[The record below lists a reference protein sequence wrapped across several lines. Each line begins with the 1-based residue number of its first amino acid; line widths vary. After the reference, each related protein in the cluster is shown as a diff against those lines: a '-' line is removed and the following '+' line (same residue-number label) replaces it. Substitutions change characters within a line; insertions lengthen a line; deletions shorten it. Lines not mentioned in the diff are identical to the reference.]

1 VSEKDE
7 TGEKAQESAFE
18 ELLVYLKR
26 NRGFDFTGYKRSS
39 LRRRVS
45 RRMSAVKIDDF
56 EAYQDYLEVHPREFE
71 FLFNTILINVTSFF
85 RDKPAWDYLAEE
97 IVPRILRDRGP
108 EGDIR
113 VWSAGCASGEEPCS
127 AVMVLAEALGVEEA
141 RRRVKIYATDVD
153 GVALA
158 QARQAVYSAEDVEP
172 VPAHLLDKYFVTV
185 SGGYIFNHDLRR
197 VLVFGRH
204 DLMQDAP
211 ISRLD
216 LLLCRNTLI
225 YFNSEAQKRI
235 VNNFHFA
242 LRDTGYLFLG
252 RAEMLLTYADLFA
265 PEDVKH
271 RVFAKVVPGRP
282 RQRLLAV
289 AEAGQVGEGA
299 EEMGRCARLQQAAFE
314 VAPVAQVV
322 VDRDGI
328 LALANDRARID
339 FGVDP
344 RDMGQPFHDLQ
355 ISYRPVELRSLID
368 RARDEGRTLRVEDVE
383 RARPEGEAQ
392 FLDVQVAP
400 IRGSGGRWLGV
411 SISFVD
417 VTQRHRLRDELDR
430 SKQEVETAYEELQ
443 STNEELETSNEELQ
457 STVEELQTTNE
468 ELQST
473 NEEMETMNE
482 ELQSTNAELQTMN
495 DELQQRTLEADR
507 ANAFLKSVVA
517 SVDAGLVVVDRDFGI
532 LLWNDGAEDLWGL
545 RAEEVQGYALMDL
558 DIGLPVQELK
568 GPLELALSRDA
579 EVETTVL
586 EATNRRGKKIY
597 VHITPTLRVGTGGE
611 VEGLV
616 LMMEAEAT

>member
-1 VSEKDE
+1 MSKKDE
-7 TGEKAQESAFE
+7 TSEEAQESTFE

-39 LRRRVS
+39 LRRRVR

-71 FLFNTILINVTSFF
+71 FLFNTILINVTAFF
-85 RDKPAWDYLAEE
+85 RNELTWDYLAEE

-113 VWSAGCASGEEPCS
+113 VWSAGCASGEEPYS
-127 AVMVLAEALGVEEA
+127 VAMVLAEALGVEQA
-141 RRRVKIYATDVD
+141 RRRIKIYATDVD
-153 GVALA
+153 EVALA
-158 QARQAVYSAEDVEP
+158 QARQAVYSAEAVEP
-172 VPAHLLDKYFVTV
+172 VPAHLLDKYFVTA
-185 SGGYIFNHDLRR
+185 SGGYAFNHDLRR

-225 YFNSEAQKRI
+225 YFNHEAQKRI

-252 RAEMLLTYADLFA
+252 RAEMLLTHADLFTSA
-265 PEDVKH
+265 HVKH
-271 RVFAKVVPGRP
+271 RVFAKAVHGHP
-282 RQRLLAV
+282 RRRLLAQS
-289 AEAGQVGEGA
+289 EAGREEDA
-299 EEMGRCARLQQAAFE
+299 EKMDRHTRLQQAAFE
-314 VAPVAQVV
+314 TTPIAEMV

-344 RDMGQPFHDLQ
+344 RDVGRPFHDLE

-383 RARPEGEAQ
+383 RALPEGEAQ
-392 FLDVQVAP
+392 FLDVQVVP
-400 IRGSGGRWLGV
+400 IRGSGGRWMGV

-417 VTQRHRLRDELDR
+417 VTQRHHLHDELDR
-430 SKQEVETAYEELQ
+430 SKQEVEIVYRELQ
-443 STNEELETSNEELQ
+443 SANEELQ

-482 ELQSTNAELQTMN
+482 ELQAANAKLQTMN
-495 DELQQRTLEADR
+495 DELRQRTLEADR
-507 ANAFLKSVVA
+507 ANAFLESIVA
-517 SVDAGLVVVDRDFGI
+517 SVNAGMSSSTGI
-532 LLWNDGAEDLWGL
+532 S
-545 RAEEVQGYALMDL
+545 RACYGTT
-558 DIGLPVQELK
+558 
-568 GPLELALSRDA
+568 GPRIYGGCGP
-579 EVETTVL
+579 
-586 EATNRRGKKIY
+586 RRCAAAASWTWTSGCRY
-597 VHITPTLRVGTGGE
+597 RS
-611 VEGLV
+611 
-616 LMMEAEAT
+616 